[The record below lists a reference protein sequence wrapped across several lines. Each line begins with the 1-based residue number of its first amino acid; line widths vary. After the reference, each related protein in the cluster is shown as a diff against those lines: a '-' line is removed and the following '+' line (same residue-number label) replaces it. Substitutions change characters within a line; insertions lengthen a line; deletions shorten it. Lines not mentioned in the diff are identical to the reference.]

1 MEEKKFVSLD
11 NLIQYDALLK
21 GKISDDNAA
30 LLETAQEY
38 TNTAVADKASVQFCI
53 WEEND

>member
-1 MEEKKFVSLD
+1 MEEKKLVSYD